1 MNFKNIITLIFLIL
15 SIKFVYCQG
24 DTIPEKFIIH
34 KVKKGDNLFNLAKK
48 YNITESQIEIYNSR
62 ISKKGL
68 RRRMQLRIPIYA
80 KIEIEKVTP
89 KKLEEYIVQPN
100 DTKWRIAYIFGISI
114 DELIKINP
122 NIKDGISYGQT
133 IMLPIKPKEE
143 MNRLDTDFFYYKIK
157 PKEGYYRIEIKTGF
171 NKLIVDSLNP
181 FVVSEGL
188 KKGMILK
195 LPNTLSSKL
204 NVDKNLLLTEKISL
218 QDSVF
223 KKKKINIVYFLPFKT
238 SVIEFNSLEKTERF
252 LKRRTLTSI
261 ALDFYSGSILAMEKA
276 KKNGIDVDAK
286 IFDTQNKKIEIQKH
300 INSLNPK
307 KIDVIIGPMLP
318 KNFNFLS
325 QNEKLTDI
333 PKVAPLSS
341 NPVVMRKGVFQSVTP
356 KSFIRNEMKKY
367 LKNVINIED
376 NILIVSD
383 SLNRKVE
390 KELNFIFPGS
400 IKLRPEL
407 GDFLLP
413 ELVDSLIVDTLPNK
427 IILETEKFT
436 LISSASSQ
444 IRSQLSEDKK
454 ITLFTTYHGASYE
467 DSNLSN
473 SLFGDLMFT
482 YMSDYYPRNIDDSD
496 LVDEFVNR
504 FGIKPNKTSIRA
516 FDLVYD
522 LILRIA
528 TQNDL
533 YSIGTVGETEY
544 LNNKF
549 NYVPDKGGSYINHGY
564 YLLQHKDYDVLEIN
578 K

>member
-1 MNFKNIITLIFLIL
+1 
-15 SIKFVYCQG
+15 
-24 DTIPEKFIIH
+24 
-34 KVKKGDNLFNLAKK
+34 
-48 YNITESQIEIYNSR
+48 
-62 ISKKGL
+62 
-68 RRRMQLRIPIYA
+68 
-80 KIEIEKVTP
+80 
-89 KKLEEYIVQPN
+89 
-100 DTKWRIAYIFGISI
+100 
-114 DELIKINP
+114 
-122 NIKDGISYGQT
+122 
-133 IMLPIKPKEE
+133 
-143 MNRLDTDFFYYKIK
+143 
-157 PKEGYYRIEIKTGF
+157 
-171 NKLIVDSLNP
+171 
-181 FVVSEGL
+181 
-188 KKGMILK
+188 MILK
-195 LPNTLSSKL
+195 LPNTVSSKL
-204 NVDKNLLLTEKISL
+204 KVDKNLLLTEKISL

-223 KKKKINIVYFLPFKT
+223 KRNKINLVYFLPFKT
-238 SVIEFNSLEKTERF
+238 SVIEFDSLKKTERF

-261 ALDFYSGSILAMEKA
+261 ALDFYSGSILAMVKA
-276 KKNGIDVDAK
+276 KKIGIDVDAK
-286 IFDTQNKKIEIQKH
+286 IFDTQNKKNVIQRH
-300 INSLNPK
+300 INSLDPK
-307 KIDVIIGPMLP
+307 QIDVIVGPMLP

-356 KSFIRNEMKKY
+356 KSFIRNEMKQY
-367 LKNVINIED
+367 LKNVINIDD

-383 SLNRKVE
+383 SVNRKVE

-427 IILETEKFT
+427 IILETEKFS

-454 ITLFTTYHGASYE
+454 ITLYTTYHGTSYE

-533 YSIGTVGETEY
+533 YSSEIVGETEY
-544 LNNKF
+544 INNKF
-549 NYVPDKGGSYINHGY
+549 NYVSDKDGSYINHGY
-564 YLLQHKDYDVLEIN
+564 YLLQHKEYDVLEIN